1 MEHKEE
7 CDPGSSHACYVT
19 ATQEATAC
27 FGGATCAAALVD
39 HHSQQI
45 LPFTH
50 RARAAPIR

>member
-7 CDPGSSHACYVT
+7 CDLGSSHARYVT
-19 ATQEATAC
+19 ATQGATAR

-39 HHSQQI
+39 HQSQQI

-50 RARAAPIR
+50 PWRLGPII